1 MTRDDTLG
9 EWFAAAQAAGLVE
22 PDCDFAEWVKGREAY
37 PATALDDAP
46 APIALEA
53 SVSAL
58 RLSCNADRAFFV
70 ALVDRHSN
78 SEAVKRWARH
88 G

>member
-1 MTRDDTLG
+1 MG

-22 PDCDFAEWVKGREAY
+22 PDCDFAEWVQGREAY
-37 PATALDDAP
+37 PASVLDDAP
-46 APIALEA
+46 GSIALEA
-53 SVSAL
+53 CMSAL
-58 RLSCNADRAFFV
+58 RMSGNQDRAFFV
-70 ALVDRHSN
+70 ALVDQHSN